1 MATAK
6 KSINIPSIVKNF
18 PQSASVISKL
28 LKPEATVQY
37 NPAELNFKDITT
49 SIKDKISNNDD
60 IVMLFPDIELA
71 IQILVSSV
79 LAPNDMVNVVLQYE
93 APEKIVLPTNV
104 KQQLL
109 DTLERYMDSEYNIID
124 KLPIILR
131 ESLFTKGAYI
141 EAVIPEAS
149 LDDAINQVAN
159 DKITLES
166 YLKNSNNTYLSNRNH
181 SYFIST
187 ESSTN
192 GVIATVSNS
201 KPTKGKSI
209 EITQEDLGIHVT
221 DNPQVLMYSKK
232 ILDKKQK
239 MSRERN
245 SKAMKI
251 SSETVY
257 EELDRMFR
265 PDSTLVFKDYIE
277 IQNKDNAS
285 RESIG
290 SPLVMKLPVEAV
302 IPIHV
307 TSDPSKHL
315 GYFIV
320 LDENGNPINIKDD
333 MLNYQEAMGNTLY
346 FNNSSTSNSLIQKA
360 KLALQGFQKE
370 VPVINELET
379 IYNDIVENMIK
390 SKLREGEFGEL
401 ADLKYNADVFKVMF
415 SRSLKAQQ
423 TKVLFL
429 PVDLVAYYAF
439 EYRDNGTGK
448 SLIEKNTLL
457 YSIKAMLMFAR
468 LMASIKNSINT
479 TVVSATLDENDP
491 DPEATREKI
500 ISESLKTRQST
511 LPLGLIRPDDL
522 TEWTH
527 KVGFMYKIQHPALP
541 NMELDVTDTAPSK
554 TVPDEELD
562 NKITE
567 RILMSYGLTPEIVM
581 SGYSSDFATTVASK
595 NLLFAKRCTSLQLGF
610 MAQVTEHVRKIARND
625 FNLINKLTEIIK
637 TNIKEIKKLI
647 PNTENSEDD
656 INFKR
661 ISEKDIIEY
670 LLDKYINHTNIG
682 LPAIVMTDAAALKNS
697 FAEFKANLEEIV
709 DAVFTSTT
717 FSDKYA
723 GKLSEEIDGAKDIFK
738 ATAILEWLSNNNY
751 MPEITDIFV
760 KDDEGNPTF
769 DLFGQYLS
777 YKDTLADLVTKFAKD
792 ANKAK
797 TKSDK
802 ALTKALEDLGGGD
815 GGMGDTSG
823 DGGDSYGGSG
833 EGDMGGEGG
842 DGFGSDEGAP
852 DGGDMGSGD
861 DFGDGGDDSGGMDMG
876 SGDEGPSEGSS
887 EGEADTGEEPTD
899 TNEPVADAGEGEP
912 TPDEGTSEPE
922 PEPTDEPA
930 EPDSGTEPDTGS
942 EPETT
947 PEEPTQA
954 EEGETGTEEPTEP
967 DNTGEET
974 ETNNQPEEKNKKPTI
989 EDEYAEEYGEEFTSL
1004 DTFGKRKFIR
1014 DKEAEKK
1021 KEDEEKERQQKEE
1034 EEEKQRQ
1041 EEEQKRIE
1049 EEEKAKRDQAAEEAY
1064 QLDFS
1069 RTRTI

>member
-1 MATAK
+1 MANAK

-28 LKPEATVQY
+28 LKPQTTVQY
-37 NPAELNFKDITT
+37 NPAELNFKDITM
-49 SIKDKISNNDD
+49 SIKDKISNNED
-60 IVMLFPDIELA
+60 IVILFPDIELA

-104 KQQLL
+104 KQHLL
-109 DTLERYMDSEYNIID
+109 DTIERYMDNEYNIVD
-124 KLPIILR
+124 KLPTILR
-131 ESLFTKGAYI
+131 EALFTKGAYV

-159 DKITLES
+159 NNVTLES
-166 YLKNSNNTYLSNRNH
+166 YIKSNNKNTYLSNNNH
-181 SYFIST
+181 SYYIST
-187 ESSTN
+187 ESN
-192 GVIATVSNS
+192 GSDMIASVSNVR
-201 KPTKGKSI
+201 PNNKSV
-209 EITQEDLGIHVT
+209 EITQEDLGIQIT
-221 DNPQVLMYSKK
+221 DNLQILTYSKK
-232 ILDKKQK
+232 ILDKKQRLA
-239 MSRERN
+239 RERS

-257 EELDRMFR
+257 EELDKMFR

-285 RESIG
+285 RESVG

-315 GYFIV
+315 GYFVI
-320 LDENGNPINIKDD
+320 LDENGNPINIKDN

-346 FNNSSTSNSLIQKA
+346 FNNSATSNSLIQKA
-360 KLALQGFQKE
+360 KIALHGFQKD
-370 VPVINELET
+370 VPIVNELET

-439 EYRDNGTGK
+439 EYRDNGTGQ

-457 YSIKAMLMFAR
+457 YSIRAMLLFAR

-541 NMELDVTDTAPSK
+541 NIELDVSDTAPSK
-554 TVPDEELD
+554 VVPDEELD

-581 SGYSSDFATTVASK
+581 SGYSTDFATTVASK
-595 NLLFAKRCTSLQLGF
+595 NLLFAKRCTSLQQRF
-610 MAQVTEHVRKIARND
+610 MVQVTEHIRKIARND

-656 INFKR
+656 INFKK
-661 ISEKDIIEY
+661 ISEKDIVEY
-670 LLDKYINHTNIG
+670 LLDKYINYTNIH
-682 LPAIVMTDAAALKNS
+682 LPTIVMTDAAALKNS
-697 FAEFKANLEEIV
+697 FAEFKANLEELV
-709 DAVFTSTT
+709 DAIFTSTT
-717 FSDKYA
+717 FADKYA
-723 GKLSEEIDGAKDIFK
+723 GKLSEEIEGAKDIFK
-738 ATAILEWLSNNNY
+738 ATAMLEWLSNNNY
-751 MPEITDIFV
+751 MPEITDVFV

-777 YKDTLADLVTKFAKD
+777 YKDTLVELIVKFAKQ
-792 ANKAK
+792 AGKSK
-797 TKSDK
+797 IKSDK
-802 ALTKALEDLGGGD
+802 ELSKVLEDLNGGEGDSGDDSSSEGGDSGDSGGEGGDDAGGSEGEGGSEGGGE
-815 GGMGDTSG
+815 GSG
-823 DGGDSYGGSG
+823 DGGDMGGGDDFGGDDFGSDDSGGSDESG
-833 EGDMGGEGG
+833 ESESSEGGEEAPSEGES
-842 DGFGSDEGAP
+842 GSDEGGNEETAP
-852 DGGDMGSGD
+852 ESNETEEEPAEG
-861 DFGDGGDDSGGMDMG
+861 
-876 SGDEGPSEGSS
+876 GDEGEEVKEEG
-887 EGEADTGEEPTD
+887 GEE
-899 TNEPVADAGEGEP
+899 EA
-912 TPDEGTSEPE
+912 PE
-922 PEPTDEPA
+922 
-930 EPDSGTEPDTGS
+930 
-942 EPETT
+942 
-947 PEEPTQA
+947 
-954 EEGETGTEEPTEP
+954 
-967 DNTGEET
+967 
-974 ETNNQPEEKNKKPTI
+974 
-989 EDEYAEEYGEEFTSL
+989 
-1004 DTFGKRKFIR
+1004 
-1014 DKEAEKK
+1014 
-1021 KEDEEKERQQKEE
+1021 EEKEKSEPKEEEPKEEDNKEEKEEEPKKEEKEEEKEDNKDKEEDKKKEE
-1034 EEEKQRQ
+1034 EEKKKK
-1041 EEEQKRIE
+1041 EEEDKKKKDE
-1049 EEEKAKRDQAAEEAY
+1049 AAEEAY

-1069 RTRTI
+1069 RTRSI

>member
-1 MATAK
+1 MASAK

-37 NPAELNFKDITT
+37 NPAELNYKDITT
-49 SIKDKISNNDD
+49 SIKEKISNNDD
-60 IVMLFPDIELA
+60 IVTLFPDIELA
-71 IQILVSSV
+71 IQVLVSSV
-79 LAPNDMVNVVLQYE
+79 LAPNDMVNVVLHYK

-109 DTLERYMDSEYNIID
+109 DTIERYMDNEYNIAE
-124 KLPIILR
+124 KLPTILR
-131 ESLFTKGAYI
+131 EALFTKGAYV

-159 DKITLES
+159 DNITLES
-166 YLKNSNNTYLSNRNH
+166 YLKSNPNNTYLSNRNH
-181 SYFIST
+181 SYYIST
-187 ESSTN
+187 ESKGSDM
-192 GVIATVSNS
+192 VATVSNV
-201 KPTKGKSI
+201 KPIKGKHV
-209 EITQEDLGIHVT
+209 EITQEDLGIQIT
-221 DNPQVLMYSKK
+221 DNLQILMYSKK
-232 ILDKKQK
+232 MLDKKQK
-239 MSRERN
+239 IARERS

-277 IQNKDNAS
+277 IQDKDNAS

-315 GYFIV
+315 GYFII
-320 LDENGNPINIKDD
+320 LDENGNPVNIKDD
-333 MLNYQEAMGNTLY
+333 MMNYQEAMGNTLY
-346 FNNSSTSNSLIQKA
+346 FNNSATSNSLIQKA
-360 KLALQGFQKE
+360 KLALQGFQRD

-379 IYNDIVENMIK
+379 MYNDIVENMIK
-390 SKLREGEFGEL
+390 TKLREGEFGEL

-429 PVDLVAYYAF
+429 PRDLVAYYAF

-625 FNLINKLTEIIK
+625 FNLINKLTDIIK

-670 LLDKYINHTNIG
+670 LLDKYINHTDIS

-697 FAEFKANLEEIV
+697 FTEFKANLEEIV

-751 MPEITDIFV
+751 MPEITDVFI

-792 ANKAK
+792 ANKSK

-815 GGMGDTSG
+815 GGMGDTTG

-833 EGDMGGEGG
+833 EGDMGSEGG
-842 DGFGSDEGAP
+842 SEFGDDEGAS
-852 DGGDMGSGD
+852 DGGDMGGSD
-861 DFGDGGDDSGGMDMG
+861 DFGDGSDDSGSMDMG
-876 SGDEGPSEGSS
+876 SGDESPSESSS

-899 TNEPVADAGEGEP
+899 TNEPVADAEEP
-912 TPDEGTSEPE
+912 TPDEGTGE
-922 PEPTDEPA
+922 PEPTDEHT
-930 EPDSGTEPDTGS
+930 EPDTGDEPDTGS
-942 EPETT
+942 EPTT
-947 PEEPTQA
+947 T
-954 EEGETGTEEPTEP
+954 TEEPKESESSQDEGSEPEGTQDSDEGTE
-967 DNTGEET
+967 
-974 ETNNQPEEKNKKPTI
+974 PEEKDNNEKENKKPTI

-1004 DTFGKRKFIR
+1004 DAFGKRKFIR

-1034 EEEKQRQ
+1034 EEEK
-1041 EEEQKRIE
+1041 KRIE